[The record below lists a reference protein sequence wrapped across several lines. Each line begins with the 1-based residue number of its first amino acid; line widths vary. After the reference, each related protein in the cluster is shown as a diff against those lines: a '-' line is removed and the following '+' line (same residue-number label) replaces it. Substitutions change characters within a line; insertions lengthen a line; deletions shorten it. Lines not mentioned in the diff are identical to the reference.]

1 MLPSR
6 RFSTPRSS
14 ARSPS
19 HSCSPP
25 PYRCPVSRDMPRCSA
40 FSVCS
45 AASGTSFSS
54 ARISTRPLRCS
65 GRSCTG
71 SSSPRSRLAGSCS
84 ASCPTAWPS
93 SGWRSSAPAASFSLS
108 PTEGRLPAEEEFPMT
123 IARVLAALAL
133 CVAFSAAAQQ
143 KEIKIGFIYD
153 VTGPFAGGGSEPAQI
168 GTKAAV
174 DYFNERGGVAGYK
187 INAIFVD
194 AQSKVDVAINEMTR
208 LLDQEKVD
216 LIMGVYSSAQCVPMV
231 QQVDSRK
238 KFLWLNVCI
247 ATAVFKDKK
256 LSYVFRPQA
265 HSDQF
270 GAASCDYVNHYAQS
284 KFGAASKNLRIAII
298 HEDGPYGVGVAAGN
312 EAQCKKH
319 GMNIVLKEGYS
330 ATAPDLSSLVT
341 KVRRA
346 RPDVL
351 LHTGYNPDITLFLR
365 QSKEQ
370 GLKVKAIIGHGAGH
384 SQIDKLRQTFGD
396 DVNYFHSIDPAAAQL
411 LDAKTLKPGIAELT
425 KEMVKRYEAVKG
437 P

>member
-1 MLPSR
+1 M
-6 RFSTPRSS
+6 
-14 ARSPS
+14 
-19 HSCSPP
+19 
-25 PYRCPVSRDMPRCSA
+25 
-40 FSVCS
+40 SV
-45 AASGTSFSS
+45 
-54 ARISTRPLRCS
+54 
-65 GRSCTG
+65 
-71 SSSPRSRLAGSCS
+71 
-84 ASCPTAWPS
+84 
-93 SGWRSSAPAASFSLS
+93 
-108 PTEGRLPAEEEFPMT
+108 
-123 IARVLAALAL
+123 ARVLVAFALAAS
-133 CVAFSAAAQQ
+133 VSAFAQQ

-153 VTGPFAGGGSEPAQI
+153 VTGPFAGGGSEPAQV

-208 LLDQEKVD
+208 LVDQEKVD
-216 LIMGVYSSAQCVPMV
+216 VVMGVYSSAQCVPMV
-231 QQVDSRK
+231 QQIDSRK

-270 GAASCDYVNHYAQS
+270 GAWSCDYINHYAKS
-284 KFGAASKNLRIAII
+284 KFGSEPKNLRVAII
-298 HEDGPYGVGVAAGN
+298 HEDGPYGVGVASGN

-341 KVRRA
+341 KLKRA

-370 GLKVKAIIGHGAGH
+370 GLKVKAMIGHGAGH
-384 SQIDKLRQTFGD
+384 SQIDKLRQTFGE

-411 LDAKTLKPGIAELT
+411 LDPKTLKPGVPELVN
-425 KEMVKRYEAVKG
+425 EMVKRYEAVKG
-437 P
+437 PGELPPHTSMGFNNTWIFLNDVLPRAIKKYGGFDPESLRKAALETDIPVGGTLQGYGVKFYPPGHPLAGQNERAFPVVMQYVNGRARIAWPKEVQTTDPVLPFPKGHAFAP

>member
-1 MLPSR
+1 M
-6 RFSTPRSS
+6 
-14 ARSPS
+14 
-19 HSCSPP
+19 
-25 PYRCPVSRDMPRCSA
+25 
-40 FSVCS
+40 SV
-45 AASGTSFSS
+45 
-54 ARISTRPLRCS
+54 
-65 GRSCTG
+65 
-71 SSSPRSRLAGSCS
+71 
-84 ASCPTAWPS
+84 
-93 SGWRSSAPAASFSLS
+93 
-108 PTEGRLPAEEEFPMT
+108 
-123 IARVLAALAL
+123 ARVLVALAL
-133 CVAFSAAAQQ
+133 AASVSAFAQQ
-143 KEIKIGFIYD
+143 KQIKIGFIYD
-153 VTGPFAGGGSEPAQI
+153 VTGPFAGGGSEPAQV

-208 LLDQEKVD
+208 LVDQEKVD
-216 LIMGVYSSAQCVPMV
+216 VVMGVYSSAQCVPMV
-231 QQVDSRK
+231 QQIDSRK

-270 GAASCDYVNHYAQS
+270 GAWSCDYINYYAKS
-284 KFGAASKNLRIAII
+284 KFGTEPKNLRIAII

-341 KVRRA
+341 KLKRA

-370 GLKVKAIIGHGAGH
+370 GLKVKAMIGHGAGH
-384 SQIDKLRQTFGD
+384 SQIDKLRQTFGE

-411 LDAKTLKPGIAELT
+411 LDPKTLKPGVPELVN
-425 KEMVKRYEAVKG
+425 EMVKRYEAVKG
-437 P
+437 PGELPPHTSMGFNNTWIFLNDVLPRAIKKYGGFDPESLRKAALETDIPVGGTLQGYGVKFYPPGHPLAGQNERAFPVVMQYVNGRARIAWPKEVQTTDPVLPFPKGHAFAP